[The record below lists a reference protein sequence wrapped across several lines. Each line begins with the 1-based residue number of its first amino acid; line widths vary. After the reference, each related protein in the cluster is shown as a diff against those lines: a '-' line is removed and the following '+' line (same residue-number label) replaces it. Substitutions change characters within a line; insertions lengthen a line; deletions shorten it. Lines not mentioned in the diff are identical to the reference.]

1 MRKYSSCVGSKI
13 YDGVRFSIFVADH
26 LPRHA
31 HGYWG
36 EVMVVVDLLP
46 DNKVAKSKQ
55 RRAVLPSNAKQSDV
69 RRILTA
75 HAAELNAL
83 WEMTHGP
90 TS

>member
-1 MRKYSSCVGSKI
+1 
-13 YDGVRFSIFVADH
+13 
-26 LPRHA
+26 
-31 HGYWG
+31 
-36 EVMVVVDLLP
+36 MVVVDLLP